1 MSGIALIRADG
12 IRRAHLNSSNAC
24 PLRVRAADLDFRLLF
39 ENAPGLFLVLRPDPD
54 FTILGAS
61 DAYLRATLTEREK
74 IVGRKLFEVFPD
86 NPDDP
91 NTTGTSNLRSSL
103 ERVLAN
109 KAADAMAIQK
119 YDIRRPESAGGGF
132 EERFWSLLNSP
143 VLSASGDILYII
155 HRVEDVTEFVRVSRM
170 GQLDRE
176 RSETLQR
183 RSEAMELEI
192 RRRQYELERMNQ
204 ELLEAKQDADL
215 ANRAKSEFLSRMSHE
230 LRTPLNAILG
240 FGQLL
245 EMGNRPPQDQE
256 RVRQILKAGR
266 HLLDLINEVLDIA
279 RIEAGRMSLSTE
291 AVDVREAMREALDL
305 VRPLTEQRRCR
316 FLGDG
321 QLPSSQ
327 HILADVQRLK
337 QVLLNLLSNA
347 VKYNREGGTVTV
359 ACETIAGGRLRIK
372 VIDTGSGIS
381 PEGIRQLFTPF
392 TRLNPD
398 NANTE
403 GTGLGLALSKRL
415 VEAMGGTLGVDSKVG
430 EGSTFWVELPLTESP
445 GAQFRT
451 RPQADAR
458 LVSDELKGAEQPR
471 TILYIEDNLSNVS
484 FIEDVLS
491 HRPTVKLLPAMQGGL
506 GLDLAREH
514 HPDLVLLDLHLP
526 DMPGLEVLRQLQ
538 EDPTTRTIPVVV
550 LSADATPGQIRRL
563 LAAGCRA
570 YLTKPLDV
578 KKLLSV
584 LDDILQ
590 KGAA

>member
-1 MSGIALIRADG
+1 M
-12 IRRAHLNSSNAC
+12 
-24 PLRVRAADLDFRLLF
+24 RVLSADLDFQRLF

-54 FTILGAS
+54 FTILEAS

-74 IVGRKLFEVFPD
+74 IIGRKLFEVFPD

-91 NTTGTSNLRSSL
+91 HATGTSNLRSSL
-103 ERVLAN
+103 EQVLAN
-109 KAADAMAIQK
+109 KTAHAMAIQK
-119 YDIRRPESAGGGF
+119 YDIRRPDSAGGGF
-132 EERFWSLLNSP
+132 EERFWSPLNSP
-143 VLSASGDILYII
+143 VLSAKGDVVYII

-176 RSETLQR
+176 RSETLQK

-192 RRRQYELERMNQ
+192 RRRAYELERMNQ
-204 ELLEAKQDADL
+204 ELLQAKQEADL

-245 EMGNRPPQDQE
+245 EMGNRPAQDQE

-266 HLLDLINEVLDIA
+266 HLLDLINEVLDIS
-279 RIEAGRMSLSTE
+279 RIEAGRMTLSTE
-291 AVDVREAMREALDL
+291 AVGVREALQEALDL
-305 VRPLTEQRRCR
+305 VRPMAAQRSCR

-327 HILADVQRLK
+327 HVLADRQRLK

-347 VKYNREGGTVTV
+347 VKYNREGGAVTV
-359 ACETIAGGRLRIK
+359 ACETTAGGRLRIK
-372 VIDTGSGIS
+372 VIDTGRGIS
-381 PEGIRQLFTPF
+381 PDGMRQLFTPF
-392 TRLNPD
+392 TRLNPERAD
-398 NANTE
+398 TE

-415 VEAMGGTLGVDSKVG
+415 VEAMGGTLGVESKVG
-430 EGSTFWVELPLTESP
+430 EGSTFWVELPLTNGP
-445 GAQFRT
+445 GEQFRAA
-451 RPQADAR
+451 PLADAMMVPDAR
-458 LVSDELKGAEQPR
+458 EGTGQPR

-491 HRPTVKLLPAMQGGL
+491 HRPTVKLLPAMQGRL
-506 GLDLAREH
+506 GLELAREH

-526 DMPGLEVLRQLQ
+526 DIPGLDVLRQLQ
-538 EDPTTRTIPVVV
+538 DDPTTRNIPVVV

-563 LAAGCRA
+563 VAAGCRA
-570 YLTKPLDV
+570 YLTKPLNV
-578 KKLLSV
+578 KKLLAV
-584 LDDILQ
+584 LDDLLQ
-590 KGAA
+590 RGAA